1 MDSTDKFLEV
11 DTWQTLMFLYN
22 AALKEVNTK
31 IEILN
36 DEFLHIHNYNPIE
49 HVKSRIKSPE
59 SIVKKLRR
67 HGHEVTIESMQQHL
81 NDIAGIRLVCSFTS
95 DIYRLAEMIGRQND
109 LTVVSVKDYIKNP
122 KESGY
127 KSYHMLVTVPIFLTD
142 RVIDTKVEIQ
152 IRTIAMDFWASL
164 EHKIYYKFEGDAPDY
179 ISKELRECA
188 GIVSRLDAKML
199 SLNEAILQ
207 AKEEQEEDE

>member
-67 HGHEVTIESMQQHL
+67 HGHEVT
-81 NDIAGIRLVCSFTS
+81 
-95 DIYRLAEMIGRQND
+95 MILRGFG
-109 LTVVSVKDYIKNP
+109 LSVLLQVIFIKL
-122 KESGY
+122 
-127 KSYHMLVTVPIFLTD
+127 H
-142 RVIDTKVEIQ
+142 R
-152 IRTIAMDFWASL
+152 
-164 EHKIYYKFEGDAPDY
+164 
-179 ISKELRECA
+179 
-188 GIVSRLDAKML
+188 
-199 SLNEAILQ
+199 
-207 AKEEQEEDE
+207 